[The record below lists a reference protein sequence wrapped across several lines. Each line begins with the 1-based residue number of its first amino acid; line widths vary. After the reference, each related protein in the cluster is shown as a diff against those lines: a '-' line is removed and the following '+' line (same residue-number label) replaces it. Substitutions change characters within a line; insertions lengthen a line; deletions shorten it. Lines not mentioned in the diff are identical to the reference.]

1 MIEEILKYSTEIPEL
16 RASGLPWMKEDYKI
30 QKSKYINLCKNST
43 NQDELLGTLKEN
55 KSYEPQKVTCNLIQ
69 MDPSLPRIPI
79 IFHNNQKQISAT
91 ILIDSCSSA
100 CIISHE
106 ILNLLQLTFVKKKYQ
121 LITANTT
128 DEETL
133 TGNVDLDFTI
143 YDNNDQE
150 TNLIKWMFLVSK
162 SDINIIGIDFLKK
175 YNYRLN
181 TDNLELE
188 FPSMIYQNKEF
199 ITSESQMNQS

>member
-1 MIEEILKYSTEIPEL
+1 MDEGRFQNTEI
-16 RASGLPWMKEDYKI
+16 KVY
-30 QKSKYINLCKNST
+30 NFCKNSKH
-43 NQDELLGTLKEN
+43 QDEKGTFKVN
-55 KSYEPQKVTCNLIQ
+55 KSCKSGNKELAQKVTCNLIQ

-106 ILNLLQLTFVKKKYQ
+106 ILNLLKLPFVKKKYQ

-133 TGNVDLDFTI
+133 TGNVDLNFTI

-199 ITSESQMNQS
+199 ITSVIRTHL

>member
-1 MIEEILKYSTEIPEL
+1 MIEEILKYSTDIPEL
-16 RASGLPWMKEDYKI
+16 RASGLPWMKEDYKV
-30 QKSKYINLCKNST
+30 QKSKYINFCKNST
-43 NQDELLGTLKEN
+43 HQDEKRTFKVN
-55 KSYEPQKVTCNLIQ
+55 KSCQAQKVTCNLIQ

-106 ILNLLQLTFVKKKYQ
+106 ILNLLKLPFVKKKYQ
-121 LITANTT
+121 LITANTA

-133 TGNVDLDFTI
+133 TGNVDLNFTI

-150 TNLIKWMFLVSK
+150 TNLIKCTVQMLSEQV
-162 SDINIIGIDFLKK
+162 LKAF
-175 YNYRLN
+175 NSGSN
-181 TDNLELE
+181 
-188 FPSMIYQNKEF
+188 
-199 ITSESQMNQS
+199 